1 MSKRDYYE
9 VLGVAKTA
17 DETAVKGAYRRLARQ
32 YHPDVNK
39 EADAEE
45 RFKEINEAYEVLSDP
60 DRRAAYDRYGHAGA
74 QGFPGAGAGGFGGGG
89 FQDLN
94 DIFGEFFGGFGGF
107 GGAQRGAARGP
118 ARGADLRYDLGITFH
133 EAIFGA
139 EKEIEIPRLE
149 ICPVCNGSGAEPGT
163 KPIRCPQCNGSG
175 EVRRAQQTILG
186 QFVSVTTC
194 PRCNG
199 EREIAPTPCA
209 NCSGQRRV
217 RATRKLVVTIPP
229 GVDDGMRIR
238 LANEGE
244 PGDRGGP
251 AGSLFV
257 VLSVNPHPL
266 FQRQENDII
275 LELPVNIV
283 QAALG
288 AEVEVPTVDGAERIN
303 IKPGT
308 QHGEVIRLRGK
319 GVPIL
324 RGNGRRGDQ
333 LVSVKVVV
341 PERLNDKQKKLL
353 HELGQSLGL
362 ESLGKDNR
370 NLFEKLIDSVGNA
383 LG

>member
-9 VLGVAKTA
+9 VLGVPKSA
-17 DETAVKGAYRRLARQ
+17 DETAIKGAYRRLARQ

-39 EADAEE
+39 EPDAEE
-45 RFKEINEAYEVLSDP
+45 RFKEINEAYEVLSDQ
-60 DRRAAYDRYGHAGA
+60 DRRAAYDRYGHAA
-74 QGFPGAGAGGFGGGG
+74 TQGFPGGAGGFGAGGG

-94 DIFGEFFGGFGGF
+94 DIFGDLFGGFGGF
-107 GGAQRGAARGP
+107 GGRSGAARGP
-118 ARGADLRYDLGITFH
+118 ARGADLRYDLEISFQ
-133 EAIFGA
+133 EAVFGA
-139 EKEIEIPRLE
+139 EKEIEVPRWE
-149 ICPVCNGSGAEPGT
+149 ACPACHGSGAEPGT
-163 KPIRCPQCNGSG
+163 KPIRCPQCNGAG

-199 EREIAPTPCA
+199 EREIAPTPCV
-209 NCSGQRRV
+209 NCNGQRRV
-217 RATRKLVVTIPP
+217 RVTRKIVVTIPA

-257 VLSVNPHPL
+257 VLSVKPHPL

-288 AEVEVPTVDGAERIN
+288 AEVEVPTLEGKEKIN

-324 RGNGRRGDQ
+324 RTNGRRGDQ
-333 LVSVKVVV
+333 LVHVKVVV

-353 HELGQSLGL
+353 MELGQSLGL

-370 NLFEKLIDSVGNA
+370 SLFEKLIDSVGNA